1 MTDIFLGSP
10 DAQVRQYIL
19 DHYLVSEWDE
29 YSEILANASDSD
41 FQDPTSIGLP
51 AVGAVLATL
60 YKVDGT
66 NPVGV
71 SIRVLGYNASIPAYV
86 KYKNDGNFI
95 YASAID
101 PDTGILRGETHSD
114 GTEAAGFVGSRL
126 FVDNEGTASS
136 KTIASA
142 TGSFTY
148 GDLKTFSVPASIV
161 DSDGAA
167 WTFCGYNI
175 TFDFVDCLTKQV
187 FSSGN
192 ETLYSASDLRAY
204 ANSTAIDLLNDAKFK
219 SHIQPCVNRTFVYS
233 SYVSRVTTDSYQCEH
248 VVDKLWLLGG
258 GNVNLNVNGSNY
270 DTSRFSTVF
279 TDNSARIKRL
289 LANDG
294 AAGDAVNWWLRNFNA
309 GFSYYEYT
317 VNTSGNYS
325 NSNVIASH
333 GFSPAFVIA

>member
-29 YSEILANASDSD
+29 YSEILANASASD

-51 AVGAVLATL
+51 AVGAVLATT

-71 SIRVLGYNASIPAYV
+71 GVRVLGYNASIPAYV
-86 KYKNDGNFI
+86 KYKNGGNFI
-95 YASAID
+95 YASAVD
-101 PDTGILRGETHSD
+101 PETGILRGETRSD
-114 GTEAAGFVGSRL
+114 GTVAAGFAGSRL
-126 FVDNEGTASS
+126 FVNNEGTASS

-175 TFDFVDCLTKQV
+175 TFDFVDCLANTK
-187 FSSGN
+187 FSSDGS
-192 ETLYSASDLRAY
+192 LYSASAIRAY
-204 ANSTAIDLLNDAKFK
+204 ANSTAIDLLGDAKFK
-219 SHIQPCVNRTFVYS
+219 SHI
-233 SYVSRVTTDSYQCEH
+233 
-248 VVDKLWLLGG
+248 
-258 GNVNLNVNGSNY
+258 
-270 DTSRFSTVF
+270 
-279 TDNSARIKRL
+279 
-289 LANDG
+289 
-294 AAGDAVNWWLRNFNA
+294 
-309 GFSYYEYT
+309 
-317 VNTSGNYS
+317 
-325 NSNVIASH
+325 
-333 GFSPAFVIA
+333 